1 MEKYVTQEI
10 IKFYDDKN
18 SPWTEEEL
26 IKIIAFAANTTD
38 PTSKILERIT
48 RQLAQRNVGKYFKLL
63 LFDIS

>member
-1 MEKYVTQEI
+1 MEKYVTQGI

-38 PTSKILERIT
+38 PLNILPMT
-48 RQLAQRNVGKYFKLL
+48 
-63 LFDIS
+63 